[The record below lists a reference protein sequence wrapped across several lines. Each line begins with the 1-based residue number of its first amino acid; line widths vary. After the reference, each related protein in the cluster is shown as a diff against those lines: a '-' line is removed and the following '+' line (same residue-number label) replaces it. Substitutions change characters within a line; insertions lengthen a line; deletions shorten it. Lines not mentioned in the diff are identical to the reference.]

1 MSSYHKHLVVIMPA
15 SHHDVGRFE
24 IQVDD
29 PVIVDV
35 VQSLYDLC
43 HEQPALLLCQGVV
56 AGGDF

>member
-24 IQVDD
+24 IQVDNS
-29 PVIVDV
+29 VVMDV
-35 VQSLYDLC
+35 VESLHNL
-43 HEQPALLLCQGVV
+43 HHKQLALLLCQGVV